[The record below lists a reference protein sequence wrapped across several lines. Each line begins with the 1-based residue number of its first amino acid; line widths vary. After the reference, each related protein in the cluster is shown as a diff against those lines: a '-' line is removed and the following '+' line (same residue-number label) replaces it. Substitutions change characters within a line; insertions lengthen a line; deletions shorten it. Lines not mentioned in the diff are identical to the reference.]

1 MKLKSTL
8 LCFLFLVLVSQLSY
22 AQQPYTEDY
31 YQKLYKKQTEQQNQ
45 PPVDQQV
52 QQPQNN
58 DERTRQYYSL
68 QFDKKGERIL
78 EGFVKSIKEDGG
90 EVNFIIETKH
100 WGEIKGKLRRNT
112 DFIPSRSTFK
122 EGEYVI
128 IKQIRSLAAISIEI
142 PPIWDA
148 KKREYWFE
156 STIRKK

>member
-1 MKLKSTL
+1 MKLKSITF
-8 LCFLFLVLVSQLSY
+8 CFLFLIIFSSLSF

-45 PPVDQQV
+45 PPVQQQQ

-58 DERTRQYYSL
+58 EKTRQYYSL

-78 EGFVKSIKEDGG
+78 EGFVKTIKEDGG

-100 WGEIKGKLRRNT
+100 WGDIKGKLKRNT
-112 DFIPSRSTFK
+112 NFTPSKATFK
-122 EGEYVI
+122 EGEYAI
-128 IKQIRSLAAISIEI
+128 IKQSRSFHAISIDI
-142 PPIWDA
+142 PAIWDA

-156 STIRKK
+156 SSIRKK